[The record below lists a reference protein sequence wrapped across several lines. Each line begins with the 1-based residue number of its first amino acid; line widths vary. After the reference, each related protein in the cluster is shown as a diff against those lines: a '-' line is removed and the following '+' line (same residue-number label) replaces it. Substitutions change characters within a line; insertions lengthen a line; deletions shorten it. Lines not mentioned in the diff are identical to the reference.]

1 MTTYIVAVDLINEY
15 TPFPDTITQYIV
27 MEDGGNP
34 LFESHSLVKAEQYQK
49 FYEQGYAHGNILDTL
64 ETLRFDCLTSDSFG
78 AGCVVLELV

>member
-1 MTTYIVAVDLINEY
+1 
-15 TPFPDTITQYIV
+15 
-27 MEDGGNP
+27 MEDGGKP